1 MLLDEIQ
8 VTNLLVESC
17 RIYMASE
24 LFMTELECLA
34 YFNHHVTFPFLNCVE
49 VSSQEELL
57 KILPQLHQ
65 DLLKHNTH
73 TLKKFVVNIPGM
85 STPKLTTETAEIIV
99 KEICQGSQDA
109 MVHNVIL
116 NDSLVGARSFHMLCR
131 ICGVNY

>member
-8 VTNLLVESC
+8 VTNLLVELC

-34 YFNHHVTFPFLNCVE
+34 YFNHHVTFSFLNCVE

-73 TLKKFVVNIPGM
+73 TLKNFVVYIPGM
-85 STPKLTTETAEIIV
+85 STPKLTTEQL
-99 KEICQGSQDA
+99 KQPKS
-109 MVHNVIL
+109 
-116 NDSLVGARSFHMLCR
+116 
-131 ICGVNY
+131 